1 MSGPAHNAARHALA
15 AALLFLPGCAAVH
28 VAGDVAEAGVRTTGA
43 VVGGAIDVV
52 TTSDSEKAD
61 KAKKAGHKHE

>member
-28 VAGDVAEAGVRTTGA
+28 VAGDVAEAGGLFAYNALRL
-43 VVGGAIDVV
+43 
-52 TTSDSEKAD
+52 
-61 KAKKAGHKHE
+61 AGKVSAATVSASRRGVANALAPS